1 MSSRSS
7 AVISNELKEARKALR
22 HARAEAEAVTQR
34 CAELEMELHIAAGRK
49 HKEEPRIEFSFDYA
63 EAPPSP
69 VAIGAAAA
77 ASAASSMEDIE
88 DREDVKGDIEDGI
101 SVIDLTEDEPA
112 PEPKKK
118 CSRKVTIVKHPKVD
132 TSAAHNRQ
140 CDAFLGVIH
149 FLKVDGVHT
158 MVQRGFNVNGPVMWH
173 GRKVTPLGLAC
184 ILKSPSAVEA
194 LISSGAEMDV
204 GTLDGD
210 TQTPYQMLVSWRDTQ
225 PALGSQAYNDYI
237 KRMRSCAK
245 HLAMFGATL
254 DIPAEVYEIFRRDVD
269 TLLN

>member
-1 MSSRSS
+1 MSSRFP

-22 HARAEAEAVTQR
+22 RARTEAEAVTQR
-34 CAELEMELHIAAGRK
+34 IAELEMELHIAAGRK
-49 HKEEPRIEFSFDYA
+49 YKEEPRIEFSFNYA
-63 EAPPSP
+63 GASPSP
-69 VAIGAAAA
+69 VAIGAAASTA
-77 ASAASSMEDIE
+77 FSMEDVE
-88 DREDVKGDIEDGI
+88 DSEDMKNEIPL
-101 SVIDLTEDEPA
+101 IDLTEDTKDEAAPA
-112 PEPKKK
+112 PKKK
-118 CSRKVTIVKHPKVD
+118 RSRKVTIVRRSNKTD
-132 TSAAHNRQ
+132 ANAAHNSQ

-158 MVQRGFNVNGPVMWH
+158 MVQRGFNVDGPVMWH

-254 DIPAEVYEIFRRDVD
+254 DIPAELYEIFRRDVD
-269 TLLN
+269 TLFN